1 MRVYKYL
8 NQKVID
14 EQNGKSFRS
23 FLKTKKHVKRLSFIT
38 QFKIDRL
45 YKSAWKSAW
54 TSSLVGICNIY

>member
-8 NQKVID
+8 NQKVTD

-45 YKSAWKSAW
+45 YKSAWKSA
-54 TSSLVGICNIY
+54 